1 LKARQAGWG
10 CRLEL
15 QARLILDRYLVAM
28 APSGGRAC
36 GGVGASC
43 AESAG
48 DISGSLIGDPSCG
61 SRGRDNG
68 SAANGG
74 AGGLG
79 VSFGDDVGGEQH
91 PSSCGIGLFLAETVA
106 RLLARVTSLAV
117 FTRFRGGG
125 AGCSDNAGGGVAGC
139 DGWESSDSDG
149 CGDWES
155 GDDGATGCGDLV
167 KAVGGGIEAV
177 GVSACLAV
185 AGSAVAESSSALDVV
200 WRLGCER

>member
-10 CRLEL
+10 CRLES
-15 QARLILDRYLVAM
+15 QASLNTGSV
-28 APSGGRAC
+28 SGGDGALPSYRAC

-48 DISGSLIGDPSCG
+48 DISGSLHGVPSGG
-61 SRGRDNG
+61 SRERDND

-79 VSFGDDVGGEQH
+79 VGCGDDVGGEQH
-91 PSSCGIGLFLAETVA
+91 PSSCGISLFLAKTVA
-106 RLLARVTSLAV
+106 RLLAQVASLAV

-125 AGCSDNAGGGVAGC
+125 AGCGNNADSG
-139 DGWESSDSDG
+139 GWESDDGDG

-155 GDDGATGCGDLV
+155 GDDSATSCGDSV
-167 KAVGGGIEAV
+167 KTVGGGREAV

-185 AGSAVAESSSALDVV
+185 AGSAVAESSSALVV
-200 WRLGCER
+200 VLRLGCER